1 MVCII
6 MKPITI
12 ISGAQT
18 GTDIAALDA
27 ALAAGIPC
35 GGWVPDQR
43 NNEAGPIPA
52 HYPVQPLTGA
62 GYKQRMLKNI
72 EDSDATAIVYFTD
85 LEGGTEN
92 TLVHCLR
99 LKKPYK
105 LIDASEVPPERAAIA
120 LVKFMRHHLILRLN
134 IAGPRASKQPD
145 AYRYTYEMVTSL
157 VDQGLVGVAPA

>member
-1 MVCII
+1 MMC
-6 MKPITI
+6 KPMEPLTI

-18 GTDIAALDA
+18 GADIAALDA

-43 NNEAGPIPA
+43 NNEAGPIPS
-52 HYPVQPLTGA
+52 HYPVQPLPGA
-62 GYKQRMLKNI
+62 GYKQRMVKNI

-92 TLVHCLR
+92 TLVQCLR
-99 LKKPYK
+99 LKKRYK
-105 LIDASEVPPERAAIA
+105 LIDASEVPPDRAAIA
-120 LVKFMRHHLILRLN
+120 IARFVREHTIHRLN

-157 VDQGLVGVAPA
+157 IGARSQAEP